1 MSDAMDIEP
10 LCGTPTVTGQAG
22 YRDSG
27 RHNGPTC
34 RQEMGRTGA
43 CGGRKTR

>member
-10 LCGTPTVTGQAG
+10 LCGTQTASGTSG

-27 RHNGPTC
+27 S
-34 RQEMGRTGA
+34 MGRHDV
-43 CGGRKTR
+43 KT